1 MIQLLKLGG
10 SLITDKANAKTPRRE
25 TLSRIAL
32 EIAAYRR
39 CAGAD
44 GRLILGHGSGSF
56 GHIPAKKY
64 QTRSGVR
71 SAEAWRGFAEVHS
84 EVTAL
89 NRLVLDALREAGLP
103 VLSFTAMDGIRCVG
117 GRIAEWDLTPLI
129 RALDNGLIPL
139 VFGDTAFDSVRGGTI
154 VSTEELFGAILERL
168 PEPSRVLLA
177 GIEDGIYSDFPI
189 REKPIRAVSLPLNQ
203 DYKLQYV
210 KESIYPDVTGGMKS
224 KIDAVAG
231 FLRDGTAKEALIFSG
246 DKPGAIERALS
257 GERIGTVITAARD

>member
-10 SLITDKANAKTPRRE
+10 SLITEKAKAKTLRRE

-32 EIAAYRR
+32 EIAACRR
-39 CAGAD
+39 NAGTD
-44 GRLILGHGSGSF
+44 CRLILGHGSGSF

-64 QTRSGVR
+64 QTRSGVH
-71 SAEAWRGFAEVHS
+71 SVEEWRGFAEVHS
-84 EVTAL
+84 DATAL
-89 NRLVLDALREAGLP
+89 NRLVLDALREVGLP
-103 VLSFTAMDGIRCVG
+103 VLSFTAMDGIRCTD
-117 GRIAEWDLTPLI
+117 GRIVEWDLGSLI
-129 RALDNGLIPL
+129 RAFDNGLIPL

-154 VSTEELFGAILERL
+154 VSTEDLFGAILERL
-168 PEPSRVLLA
+168 QEPSRVLLA

-189 REKPIRAVSLPLNQ
+189 REKPIREISLPLNQ
-203 DYKLQYV
+203 DYELQYV

-231 FLRDGTAKEALIFSG
+231 FLRSGTVKEALIFSG

-257 GERIGTVITAARD
+257 GERAGTIITAA